1 MLGACVGEKRKLKI
15 PAKLG
20 YGEQGSPP
28 TIPGGATLIF
38 DTELIAVNEKPAGGE
53 EYGGDEDDEGYGNDE
68 L

>member
-1 MLGACVGEKRKLKI
+1 M
-15 PAKLG
+15 
-20 YGEQGSPP
+20 QTS
-28 TIPGGATLIF
+28 GGATLIF